1 MGNNKE
7 KFLAIGKEKE
17 KEFCRL
23 FKNAIRSTEE
33 QDINE
38 HWDVEITSK
47 IDVKGLKK
55 IKRSDEDVNE
65 NIHWLEIKGITGHLG
80 SVYSEHVEYFAF
92 ETKKYWIL
100 VGKLELQKLISENV
114 IKEFCESPEI
124 YKLYQRKDRLDVLTL
139 VPTLDLLYISEK
151 MFKKQ

>member
-1 MGNNKE
+1 MSVDKE

-17 KEFCRL
+17 KEFCEL
-23 FKNAIRSTEE
+23 FANAIKSTNE

-55 IKRSDEDVNE
+55 IRRSDKDVNE
-65 NIHWLEIKGITGHLG
+65 NIHWLEIKGVTGHLG

-92 ETKKYWIL
+92 ETIKYWVI
-100 VGKLELQKLISENV
+100 VDKLKLQNLISENV
-114 IKEFCESPEI
+114 IKEYADEPKFYHL
-124 YKLYQRKDRLDVLTL
+124 YKRYGRLDVLTL
-139 VPTLDLLYISEK
+139 VPTLDLIYISEK
-151 MFKKQ
+151 IIKKT